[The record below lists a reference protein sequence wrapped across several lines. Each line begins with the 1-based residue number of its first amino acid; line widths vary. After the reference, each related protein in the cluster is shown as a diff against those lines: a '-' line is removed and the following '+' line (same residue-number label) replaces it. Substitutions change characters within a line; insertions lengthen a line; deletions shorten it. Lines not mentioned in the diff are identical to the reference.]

1 MAIRWGASRLKAK
14 AVRSRSHPLR
24 GFPGCQ
30 VLRDDELG
38 GSKRRK
44 YLTLVPTLQGVLEVV
59 LRGGP
64 TSHNVLALALLL
76 RESGIKP
83 IYFQPLRGRTPGG
96 IFALTREVLGDGLHP
111 VEAERVEEAI
121 AEYARREGVRVVAE
135 GASEPAA
142 LPGALTLADQVA
154 EGEWKQ
160 VFVDSGTG
168 MMAAAVVLGLA
179 ARGRRLPVH
188 VVDLTGDFER
198 ALQHWLPFVE
208 AHYGVLLRPGPYAVH
223 RPPVGASFGS
233 QPAAVRREITRLA
246 QEEGFLADPVYSAKL
261 FLTARPL
268 ARPGA
273 LLIHSGGVFLKSLT
287 E

>member
-1 MAIRWGASRLKAK
+1 MTMRARI
-14 AVRSRSHPLR
+14 HPLR

-44 YLTLVPTLQGVLEVV
+44 YSTLLPSLQGSLEVV

-64 TSHNVLALALLL
+64 TSHNVLQLALLL
-76 RESGIKP
+76 RECGVKP
-83 IYFQPLRGRTPGG
+83 IYFQPLRGRPPGG

-111 VEAERVEEAI
+111 VEADQLEAAI
-121 AEYARREGVRVVAE
+121 AEYARKDGVCVVAE

-142 LPGALTLADQVA
+142 LPGALTLAEQVA
-154 EGEWKQ
+154 EEACKE
-160 VFVDSGTG
+160 VFIDSGTG
-168 MMAAAVVLGLA
+168 MMAATLVLGLA

-188 VVDLTGDFER
+188 VVDLTGDFEK
-198 ALQHWLPFVE
+198 ALKLWLPRVE
-208 AHYGVLLRPGPYAVH
+208 AHYGALLRPGPYTVH

-233 QPAAVRREITRLA
+233 QPAAVRREIARLA
-246 QEEGFLADPVYSAKL
+246 QEEGFLTDPVYSAKL
-261 FLTARPL
+261 FLTARSL

-273 LLIHSGGVFLKSLT
+273 LLIHSGGVFLQAMAK
-287 E
+287 